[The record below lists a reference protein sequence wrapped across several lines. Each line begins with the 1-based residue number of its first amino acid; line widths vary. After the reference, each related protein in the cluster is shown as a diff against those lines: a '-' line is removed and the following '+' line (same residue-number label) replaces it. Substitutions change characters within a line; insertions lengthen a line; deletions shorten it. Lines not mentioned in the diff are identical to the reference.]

1 MPGNNVVPS
10 PRRTKAPRTSDLIA
24 RAIDQ
29 GKPLPLEV
37 MLDTM
42 WSLLDEAAR
51 LRASRDPGDQISA
64 RVFADRALAT
74 ARDCAPYIHARLA
87 STTVAGDTENPI
99 TIARAD
105 PFSRLDDATA
115 TKLLEALNSGA
126 MTMDDALASIS

>member
-1 MPGNNVVPS
+1 MSGNNVVPS
-10 PRRTKAPRTSDLIA
+10 PRRTKAPRTSHLIA

-87 STTVAGDTENPI
+87 STTVAGDAENPI